1 MDAIKNFLNLMSIK
15 QMESQ
20 ILAMRPFLTPNLKAK
35 IKKDKFLLFS
45 YEKHFPRFR
54 SYNLGDFIQ
63 TIATKNALLSLNPK
77 ATFEYFDRD
86 SLISYYSAGGG
97 KKIAL

>member
-20 ILAMRPFLTPNLKAK
+20 ILAMRPFLMPNFKAK

-54 SYNLGDFIQ
+54 GYNLGDFIQ

>member
-54 SYNLGDFIQ
+54 SYNEEF
-63 TIATKNALLSLNPK
+63 
-77 ATFEYFDRD
+77 
-86 SLISYYSAGGG
+86 LIRQHFSC
-97 KKIAL
+97 KLVE